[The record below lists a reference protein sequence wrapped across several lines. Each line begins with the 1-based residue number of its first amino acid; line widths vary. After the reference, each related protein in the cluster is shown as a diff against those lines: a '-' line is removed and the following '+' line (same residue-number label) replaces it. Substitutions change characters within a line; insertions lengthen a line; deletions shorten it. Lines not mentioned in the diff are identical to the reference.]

1 LKNKETK
8 TAMERYIAG
17 PLLRILRQP
26 AFLLCIV
33 LLGICAGGLQVAA
46 EKMKWHFRKEAV
58 PLRKSLDDLDAAKLA
73 PYKLLRSDK
82 IQNKEVEAE
91 LGTKDYIQWYLED
104 PTVPEKDPSRFM
116 LLFITY
122 YTGEPDKVP
131 HVPEVCYQGGGSLVE
146 KREDTEMSILGKSGK
161 TESIPIRVLEMNMPG
176 LMSQESRTVIYFFG
190 VNGDYLKDRNEV
202 RRRLNNLRD
211 RYAYFSKVEVSFIN
225 SRPGDSEILAAAMER
240 FCQKLLPILWEDH
253 WPDWDALTRKK

>member
-1 LKNKETK
+1 
-8 TAMERYIAG
+8 
-17 PLLRILRQP
+17 
-26 AFLLCIV
+26 V
-33 LLGICAGGLQVAA
+33 LLGVCAGGLEVAA

-73 PYKLLRSDK
+73 PYKLLRADK

-104 PTVPEKDPSRFM
+104 PTVNEKDPGRFL

-146 KREDTEMSILGKSGK
+146 KREDTEISIPGKAGQS
-161 TESIPIRVLEMNMPG
+161 ERIPIRVLEMDMPG
-176 LMSQESRTVIYFFG
+176 TWNAENRTVIYFFG
-190 VNGDYLKDRNEV
+190 VNGDYLNDRNQV

-225 SRPGDSEILAAAMER
+225 SRPGDTEKLVGDMER
-240 FCQKLLPILWEDH
+240 FCQKLMPVLREEH
-253 WPDWDALTRKK
+253 WPDWDALTKKK